1 MGCKPSTLGA
11 YQRGSSNAAGA
22 AAVPSVAVPVENDSF
37 IDAAAPAAAAEPAAE
52 IPPSGALGGCE
63 GSSSNSKNNDSS
75 NSGKL
80 PGLRLRLVSLKP
92 ELKTFSSPRQSI
104 ASGYEKIKRGAS
116 SLKAAITPRTATPG
130 LLSPREADA
139 LGAPGGPHCIASDAI
154 KEADSAACLDVAET
168 KGQAVC
174 GPLHTAIDA
183 AAAERKAEESKD
195 SSNKDAY
202 QIPHTE
208 LINKETPSPQ
218 QLKSLWM
225 LMKISGASSPQEAMQ
240 WLHDLE
246 VVLVTLDPVE
256 RQQPTRSILLEAKA
270 LEICLRPLSQTPDEV
285 QLCVSSLAIIV
296 HLCMAKEASERLLEL
311 GGIEV
316 TAKVLKKY
324 FSKAKKLQKDIPLMH
339 VLQDAPA
346 ADNQQQQ
353 EQQQQQQEQSW
364 TDVQEPPTP
373 APTPE
378 AVLNSNCNGGPA
390 TPQQQP
396 ILKGAAA
403 VEEAVHTP
411 QDAAAAAAPEAAA
424 APASADAPLPT
435 PTPANTPEEHAAA
448 TPAAEDAAAT
458 EAAPAAG
465 AGEAAPAPAAPAAA
479 TEAAPAPAA
488 GAANAS
494 PEPTTKPQGNGQMAA
509 FKRACSK
516 LQQQLPMLLQQKLGT
531 APEVINVTR
540 EQYEAAIK
548 ELRLLA
554 EFMTL
559 VWRLVFATS
568 LDGDEFAQRWAS
580 CGVPELAIEA
590 LSCSEGVYK
599 ESSFVCWSLGALRF
613 IPLAVPS
620 VAEVYVHSKGLLAAA
635 YDRMLLHYTDP
646 LVLENGFALLA
657 NYQRK
662 QPSNSQLFSKQ
673 RPEAWGK
680 CVSWLLQEESLSRVD
695 VLFQGLF
702 SLGLACSYC
711 PAAAKRVR

>member
-256 RQQPTRSILLEAKA
+256 RQQPVRS
-270 LEICLRPLSQTPDEV
+270 
-285 QLCVSSLAIIV
+285 SSSA
-296 HLCMAKEASERLLEL
+296 
-311 GGIEV
+311 
-316 TAKVLKKY
+316 
-324 FSKAKKLQKDIPLMH
+324 
-339 VLQDAPA
+339 
-346 ADNQQQQ
+346 
-353 EQQQQQQEQSW
+353 
-364 TDVQEPPTP
+364 
-373 APTPE
+373 
-378 AVLNSNCNGGPA
+378 
-390 TPQQQP
+390 
-396 ILKGAAA
+396 AAA
-403 VEEAVHTP
+403 V
-411 QDAAAAAAPEAAA
+411 AAAAAVVVVAAVA
-424 APASADAPLPT
+424 VSVAPAVCLW
-435 PTPANTPEEHAAA
+435 
-448 TPAAEDAAAT
+448 
-458 EAAPAAG
+458 
-465 AGEAAPAPAAPAAA
+465 
-479 TEAAPAPAA
+479 
-488 GAANAS
+488 
-494 PEPTTKPQGNGQMAA
+494 
-509 FKRACSK
+509 ACLFLCMPIYLSVSVS
-516 LQQQLPMLLQQKLGT
+516 LY
-531 APEVINVTR
+531 I
-540 EQYEAAIK
+540 Y
-548 ELRLLA
+548 
-554 EFMTL
+554 
-559 VWRLVFATS
+559 VF
-568 LDGDEFAQRWAS
+568 
-580 CGVPELAIEA
+580 I
-590 LSCSEGVYK
+590 YMYIYIYI
-599 ESSFVCWSLGALRF
+599 SF
-613 IPLAVPS
+613 
-620 VAEVYVHSKGLLAAA
+620 
-635 YDRMLLHYTDP
+635 
-646 LVLENGFALLA
+646 
-657 NYQRK
+657 
-662 QPSNSQLFSKQ
+662 
-673 RPEAWGK
+673 
-680 CVSWLLQEESLSRVD
+680 SLSLYIYIYIHLSLCLCLLLSVS
-695 VLFQGLF
+695 VFLSVCLFLF
-702 SLGLACSYC
+702 SLSLYFSVSVSLFVCLLFYC
-711 PAAAKRVR
+711 LFVCVSL